1 MKCALPSKAGVH
13 GFTLFETVIATG
25 VGTLAFA
32 AVASMML
39 FGAKSTAALGN
50 YADLDRRSRETLDQM
65 TTDIRQANK
74 VLSCTSNQLQIQ
86 AVDISSGAITN
97 LTYTYNPTNQ
107 TLTRIYEGSTN
118 VLLTGIVNNSLSFS
132 MYQRN
137 PIGGDVTTNYLTTDP
152 TACKIV
158 QLSWICSRTIF
169 GKSVDTESVQ
179 TAKVVIRKE

>member
-1 MKCALPSKAGVH
+1 MNCALPSKADAR
-13 GFTLFETVIATG
+13 GFTLFETMIASG
-25 VGTLAFA
+25 VSVLAFA
-32 AVASMML
+32 AIASMML

-74 VLSCTSNQLQIQ
+74 VLSCTNDQLQIQ
-86 AVDISSGAITN
+86 AVDINTGATHT
-97 LTYTYNPTNQ
+97 LTYTYDPTAQ
-107 TLTRIYEGSTN
+107 TLARIYAGSTN
-118 VLLTGIVNNSLSFS
+118 VLLTGIVSNSLSFS

-137 PIGGDVTTNYLTTDP
+137 PIGGNVTSNYLTTDP

-158 QLSWICSRTIF
+158 QLSWVCSRTIF
-169 GKSVDTESVQ
+169 GATVNTESVQ